1 MGQTEVLHR
10 AAQSALSAFSGPV
23 GGYDLNPGTSIK
35 RNGDFHRIYARG
47 KSAVSP
53 CVVIYCRKNRLGTN
67 RFGFTVSKKLGKAV
81 LRNRIRRRLREIMRL
96 NNGRTEQGY
105 DLILVARGRAVQADY
120 HRLEADV
127 LNCLERLRLMKKDVK
142 T

>member
-1 MGQTEVLHR
+1 MGGCH
-10 AAQSALSAFSGPV
+10 
-23 GGYDLNPGTSIK
+23 LNPVTSIK
-35 RNGDFHRIYARG
+35 RNSDFHRIYARG

-53 CVVIYCRKNRLGTN
+53 CVVVYCRKNRLGTN

-81 LRNRIRRRLREIMRL
+81 LRNRIRRRLREIVRL
-96 NNGRTEQGY
+96 NGGRTEQGY
-105 DLILVARGRAVQADY
+105 DLILVARGRAAEADY

-142 T
+142 S

>member
-1 MGQTEVLHR
+1 M
-10 AAQSALSAFSGPV
+10 
-23 GGYDLNPGTSIK
+23 NPGTSIK
-35 RNGDFHRIYARG
+35 LNSDFHRIYARG

-81 LRNRIRRRLREIMRL
+81 RL
-96 NNGRTEQGY
+96 NGARTEQGY
-105 DLILVARGRAVQADY
+105 DLILVARGRAAEADY

>member
-1 MGQTEVLHR
+1 M
-10 AAQSALSAFSGPV
+10 
-23 GGYDLNPGTSIK
+23 NPGTSIK
-35 RNGDFHRIYARG
+35 LNSDFHRIYARG

-81 LRNRIRRRLREIMRL
+81 LRNRIRRRLREIVRL
-96 NNGRTEQGY
+96 NGARTEQGY
-105 DLILVARGRAVQADY
+105 DLILVARGRAAEADY
-120 HRLEADV
+120 HRL
-127 LNCLERLRLMKKDVK
+127 